1 MGHLAVAL
9 ASLPLKRD
17 TEGKFSLTHK
27 GGKKNFLM
35 LWSFEWEKCLAVLGT
50 IVTLPGSSRES
61 EVGVV

>member
-27 GGKKNFLM
+27 GGKKNFLK
-35 LWSFEWEKCLAVLGT
+35 LWSFE
-50 IVTLPGSSRES
+50 
-61 EVGVV
+61 